1 MNTVMVDRRQ
11 NGHIDVK
18 QAMLVNQAPAESM
31 TVKPVQIELGQ
42 EEPSE
47 GARYKI
53 DDGRICAK
61 TNIGQKGDP
70 IYTYLP
76 LCNFEAHI
84 VADVE
89 QDDGETVDRCVA
101 IAGKLDQGRQL
112 PEITIK
118 ASEFESM
125 GWVLSNWGGRVSIE
139 PGRGT
144 KDKLRHAIQTLSM
157 DNMEYRRVY
166 THTGWRVLD
175 GKRVFLHAGGA
186 VGSADVRV
194 ELPPNLDSY
203 QLPHDQRVTA
213 LDAMKESIKLLDMAP
228 TRVAAPLWA
237 TMYLGP
243 LSEIITPV
251 FVLWIEG
258 QSGSLKSS
266 YSAVMLNHFGEHFHE
281 YALPADWLGTA
292 NSLEKLSFHAKD
304 VPFLIDDFRPATS
317 RAENK
322 QMQDAAARIIRAAGN
337 RQGRSRLDSDSHFKR
352 TYAPRGVVISTAERG
367 ALGLSVN
374 SRLLTVDIEPGDVD
388 PAKLAI
394 AQAQRHIYS
403 YAMVGFIRYL
413 AEHWDTVTARLR
425 ENVAETRTAYSVSGQ
440 HKRLPNAIATLF
452 SAFDLAMDYAQ
463 QIGAITKAEAEE
475 RITACFTALQEIADA
490 QSAIVEAQDPTLR
503 FMTAIVTLLA
513 QGKVF
518 LPGKDGAPDIGGD
531 LGERLGWW
539 DGENIYLLPAAYN
552 LVCRYVA
559 QEGEAFPLDSATLA
573 KELDRR
579 GYLAERGKGQI
590 QLGRR
595 DPGKAGRLTKV
606 YVLNHNRFMDIAD
619 SLGLSEADLYTVK
632 VQNQIYTHR

>member
-1 MNTVMVDRRQ
+1 MNTSDSRA
-11 NGHIDVK
+11 NGLAASMIV
-18 QAMLVNQAPAESM
+18 QPAPA
-31 TVKPVQIELGQ
+31 KPEQ
-42 EEPSE
+42 ENENPAD
-47 GARYKI
+47 GARYMVV
-53 DDGRICAK
+53 DGRICAK

-70 IYTYLP
+70 LYAYLS
-76 LCNFEAHI
+76 LCNFDAHI

-89 QDDGETVDRCVA
+89 QDDGEAVDRCVA
-101 IAGKLDQGRQL
+101 IVGKLDNGRPL

-139 PGRGT
+139 PGRGS

-157 DNMEYRRVY
+157 DSMEYRRVY
-166 THTGWRVLD
+166 THTGWRLLD

-186 VGSADVRV
+186 VGNADVRV
-194 ELPPNLDSY
+194 ELPHNLANY
-203 QLPHDQRVTA
+203 RLPHDQRVTA
-213 LDAMKESIKLLDMAP
+213 LDAMRESIKLLDIAP
-228 TRVAAPLWA
+228 TRVSAPLWA
-237 TMYLGP
+237 AMYLGP
-243 LSEIITPV
+243 ISEIITPS
-251 FVLWIEG
+251 FLLWVEG

-266 YSAVMLNHFGEHFHE
+266 LSAVMLNHFGEQFNE

-304 VPFLIDDFRPATS
+304 TPFFIDDFRPATS

-322 QMQDAAARIIRAAGN
+322 TMQDGAARIIRAAGN
-337 RQGRSRLDSDSHFKR
+337 RQGRSRLDSDSQFKR

-394 AQAQRHIYS
+394 AQAQRHVYG

-413 AEHWDTVTARLR
+413 AEHWDAVTTRLK

-452 SAFDLAMDYAQ
+452 AAFDLAMDYAQ
-463 QIGAITKAEAEE
+463 QIGAITKEEAEQ
-475 RITACFTALQEIADA
+475 RTTACFTALQEIAET

-503 FMTAIVTLLA
+503 FVTAIVTLLA

-518 LPGKDGAPDIGGD
+518 IPGKDGAVDIGGE

-552 LVCRYVA
+552 VVCRYVA
-559 QEGEAFPLDSATLA
+559 QEGETFPLDSATLA

-595 DPGKAGRLTKV
+595 DPTQGGKLTRV
-606 YVLNHNRFMDIAD
+606 YILNHNRFMDIAE
-619 SLGLSEADLYTVK
+619 SLGLTEADLYITK
-632 VQNQIYTHR
+632 PQNDIYTKH

>member
-1 MNTVMVDRRQ
+1 MTASTGQ
-11 NGHIDVK
+11 ANGL
-18 QAMLVNQAPAESM
+18 AASMLATPASETETPAE
-31 TVKPVQIELGQ
+31 
-42 EEPSE
+42 EP
-47 GARYKI
+47 RYKVVN
-53 DDGRICAK
+53 GRICAK
-61 TNIGQKGDP
+61 TNIGRKDDP
-70 IYTYLP
+70 IYAYLP
-76 LCNFEAHI
+76 LCNFDAHI

-89 QDDGETVDRCVA
+89 QDDGEAVDRCVA
-101 IAGKLDQGRQL
+101 IAGQLDNGRLL
-112 PEITIK
+112 PEITVK
-118 ASEFESM
+118 AGEFESM

-139 PGRGT
+139 PGRGS

-157 DNMEYRRVY
+157 EDMDYRRVY

-194 ELPPNLDSY
+194 ELPPNLENY
-203 QLPHDQRVTA
+203 RLPDDDQRVTC
-213 LDAMKESIKLLDMAP
+213 LTAMRESIKLLDIAP
-228 TRVAAPLWA
+228 ARVSAPLWA
-237 TMYLGP
+237 AMYLGP
-243 LSEIITPV
+243 LSEIITPA
-251 FVLWIEG
+251 FALWVEG

-266 YSAVMLNHFGEHFHE
+266 YTAVMLNHFGERFHE

-292 NSLEKLSFHAKD
+292 NSLEKLAFHAKD
-304 VPFLIDDFRPATS
+304 LPFLIDDFRPATS

-337 RQGRSRLDSDSHFKR
+337 RQGRSRLDSDSQFKR

-388 PAKLAI
+388 PDKLAT
-394 AQAQRHIYS
+394 AQAQRHMYG

-413 AEHWDTVTARLR
+413 AEHWDAVTDRLR
-425 ENVAETRTAYSVSGQ
+425 GNVAETRIAYSVAGQ

-452 SAFDLAMDYAQ
+452 AAFDLAIDYAL
-463 QIGAITKAEAEE
+463 QIGAITKEEAEQ
-475 RITACFTALQEIADA
+475 RTGACFTALQEIAEA

-513 QGKVF
+513 QGKAI
-518 LPGKDGAPDIGGD
+518 LPGKDGAPDIGGE

-539 DGENIYLLPAAYN
+539 DGESIYLLPAAYN

-559 QEGEAFPLDSATLA
+559 QEGEAFPLDSATLG

-579 GYLAERGKGQI
+579 GYLAERGSGRI

-595 DPGKAGRLTKV
+595 DPAGKLTRV
-606 YVLNHNRFMDIAD
+606 YILNHSRFMDIAD
-619 SLGLSEADLYTVK
+619 SLGLSEADLYTLK
-632 VQNQIYTHR
+632 PQDDTYTKE